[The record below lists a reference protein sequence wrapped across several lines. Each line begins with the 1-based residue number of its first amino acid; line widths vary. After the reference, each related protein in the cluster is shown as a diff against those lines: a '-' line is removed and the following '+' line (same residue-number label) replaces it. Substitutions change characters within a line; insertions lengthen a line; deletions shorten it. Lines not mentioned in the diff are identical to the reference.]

1 MMRKN
6 MAGACALGVVLAGMA
21 PMHAHGAVTDE
32 DLTQIRQAIKKLE
45 QQHAEDAQHIKELE
59 QRLKDSE
66 SRAVAAKDVA
76 PKAQAGQTPISE
88 IPVVTPSLPPDPQP
102 LLSSVATPVA
112 MSAPAQTGASA
123 SANAFNPAIGMT
135 LMGTYSHF
143 SHDPDTSPAPGFTLG
158 EDAGS
163 LGTQGFSLGESEISL
178 SANIDQMFYGQLI
191 LSYPGEGGV
200 EVEEGFIQ
208 TTSLPWGV
216 MAKGGRFFSGIGY
229 LNEQHAHAWDFL
241 DAPLPYRVM
250 LNNQLSDDGVQVR
263 WTAPINSFLQF
274 GMEGLRG
281 EKFPATPTHDGVGA
295 QSVFVKAGGDV
306 NESNS
311 WLASLA
317 YYHADAEELMTGDDI
332 FTGENHLGIAGLVW
346 KWAPD
351 GNFVERNLKLQ
362 SEFFFRRQ
370 EGIFNDLAYRGNQT
384 GFYGQA
390 IYQFMPRWS
399 VGVRYD
405 QLSAGDQGGDLAGTT
420 LDNLG
425 DTLQRYS
432 SVLTYNTSEF
442 GRFRLQYN
450 YDDSAP
456 QSNQGVMLNYTV
468 SLGAHGAHQY

>member
-1 MMRKN
+1 

-21 PMHAHGAVTDE
+21 PMPAHAAVTDE
-32 DLTQIRQAIKKLE
+32 DLTQIRQAIKQLE
-45 QQHAEDAQHIKELE
+45 RQHAEDAQHFKELE

-66 SRAVAAKDVA
+66 ARAVAAQDVA
-76 PKAQAGQTPISE
+76 PKARIGKAPTS
-88 IPVVTPSLPPDPQP
+88 D
-102 LLSSVATPVA
+102 TPVA
-112 MSAPAQTGASA
+112 TQSPQSTPQTMPASVSAPPVQACAPASA
-123 SANAFNPAIGMT
+123 GAFNPAIGVT

-143 SHDPDTSPAPGFTLG
+143 SHNPEEAHVPGFSLG

-163 LGTQGFSLGESEISL
+163 LGTRGFSLGESEVSL
-178 SANIDQMFYGQLI
+178 SANIDQVLYGQLI
-191 LSYPGEGGV
+191 LSHPSEGGV
-200 EVEEGFIQ
+200 EVEEAFIQ

-250 LNNQLSDDGVQVR
+250 LNNQVSDDGVQVR
-263 WTAPINSFLQF
+263 WTAPTNIFLQF

-281 EKFPATPTHDGVGA
+281 DKFPATPTHDGVGA

-317 YYHADAEELMTGDDI
+317 YYHADAEELVNGDDS
-332 FTGENHLGIAGLVW
+332 FTGETRLGIAGLVW
-346 KWAPD
+346 KWAPG
-351 GNFVERNLKLQ
+351 GNSVQRNLKLQ
-362 SEFFFRRQ
+362 GEFFFRRQ
-370 EGIFNDLAYRGNQT
+370 DGTFNDLAYRGNQT
-384 GFYGQA
+384 GFYGQTV
-390 IYQFMPRWS
+390 YQFMPRWS

-405 QLSAGDQGGDLAGTT
+405 QVSAADQGMDLSGTT

-425 DTLQRYS
+425 TIPRRYS
-432 SVLTYNTSEF
+432 SVLAYDTSEF

-450 YDDSAP
+450 YDDTAP
-456 QSNQGVMLNYTV
+456 LANQGVILNYTV

>member
-1 MMRKN
+1 
-6 MAGACALGVVLAGMA
+6 MAGACALGVVLAGMV
-21 PMHAHGAVTDE
+21 PMSAHAAVTDE
-32 DLTQIRQAIKKLE
+32 DLTQIPQAIKQLE

-66 SRAVAAKDVA
+66 SRAIAAKDVA
-76 PKAQAGQTPISE
+76 PKTQASQVPTSE
-88 IPVVTPSLPPDPQP
+88 IPVAAHSLPPDLQP
-102 LLSSVATPVA
+102 PVSGTA
-112 MSAPAQTGASA
+112 IPVVVSAPAQTRAPA

-135 LMGTYSHF
+135 LRGTYSHF
-143 SHDPDTSPAPGFTLG
+143 RHDPDTSPVPGFMLG

-163 LGTQGFSLGESEISL
+163 LGTQGFSLGESEVSL
-178 SANIDQMFYGQLI
+178 GANIDQVLYGHLV
-191 LSYPGEGGV
+191 LSHPSEGGV

-250 LNNQLSDDGVQVR
+250 LNNQLGDDGVQVR
-263 WTAPINSFLQF
+263 WTAPTPIFLQL

-317 YYHADAEELMTGDDI
+317 YYHADAEELMTGEDS

-351 GNFVERNLKLQ
+351 GNPVQRNLKLQ
-362 SEFFFRRQ
+362 GEFFSRRQ
-370 EGIFNDLAYRGNQT
+370 EGTFNDLANRGDQT

-399 VGVRYD
+399 IGVRYD
-405 QLSAGDQGGDLAGTT
+405 QVSAGDQGADSAETT
-420 LDNLG
+420 LDSLG
-425 DTLQRYS
+425 NIPRRYS
-432 SVLTYNTSEF
+432 SVLAYDTSEF

-456 QSNQGVMLNYTV
+456 QENQGVMLNYMV